1 MIRRPP
7 RSTRTDTLFPYTT
20 LFRSGR
26 PQPPER
32 RHAQQGDAERQRQ
45 DGANGRVEA
54 DLRHDGL
61 WPALS
66 SADRSTRTEQ
76 PIRQARCRARD
87 KIGRASCRERV
98 VKDSAHS
105 AVGVSLIKKKY
116 IIITKKKY

>member
-1 MIRRPP
+1 MRVSDWSSDVCSSDLWAVLRRKGRYRPAP
-7 RSTRTDTLFPYTT
+7 QGRPCREW
-20 LFRSGR
+20 RRGR

-66 SADRSTRTEQ
+66 SADRPTRTEKRSEEHTTELQ
-76 PIRQARCRARD
+76 SLMSI
-87 KIGRASCRERV
+87 S
-98 VKDSAHS
+98 SA
-105 AVGVSLIKKKY
+105 AFCLKK
-116 IIITKKKY
+116 